1 MVWMSGSWMH
11 SPVTRIVIVGAGIVG
26 AALAD
31 QLAAKRVGDVVLIE
45 RSSPGMGT
53 SRTSFGWLNANKKQ
67 PRAYFDLSVEAMRDW
82 SRLAREFGEPC
93 WYHPVGNL
101 AWARSPR
108 AREELVERVDRLQ
121 TWGYGAEIVTDSRAR
136 DLEPNVT
143 IPPDAEIAFFPDE
156 GYVCGGQAAQALVQ
170 RARSRGARLIANA
183 EVSELVVSQ
192 GRVTGVRLA
201 NEERIAAETVVCC
214 AGWRSPE
221 LLAPV
226 GIDLALTAST
236 PGSATRGLTVTL
248 DGITP
253 RPDRLIHAP
262 ELHLRPRGKSRL
274 LLEAADIDDQVDLTS
289 ESDQLDGRAQE
300 LLARAGMLVPGAAS
314 ATIMEASLCVRPL
327 PLDGYPLVG
336 PVSDQHGLY
345 IAVTHSG
352 ITLAPTLA
360 RHVALELLGTES
372 SILRQ
377 YRPDRILR
385 ETEVPTSNMKKA
397 R

>member
-1 MVWMSGSWMH
+1 MSGSWKP
-11 SPVTRIVIVGAGIVG
+11 SPVTRTVIVGAGIVG

-31 QLAAKRVGDVVLIE
+31 QLAARRGGDVVLID
-45 RSSPGMGT
+45 RSCPGSGT
-53 SRTSFGWLNANKKQ
+53 SRASFGWLNANKKQ

-82 SRLAREFGEPC
+82 SRLASEFGEHS
-93 WYHPVGNL
+93 WYQPVGNL

-108 AREELVERVDRLQ
+108 SCAELAERVDRLQ
-121 TWGYGAEIVTDSRAR
+121 AWGYGAEIVTASRAR
-136 DLEPNVT
+136 ELEPNVT
-143 IPPDAEIAFFPDE
+143 IPSDAEIAFFPDE

-170 RARSRGARLIANA
+170 RATSRGARLITDA

-192 GRVTGVRLA
+192 DRVTGVRLA
-201 NEERIAAETVVCC
+201 NGERIAAENVVCC

-226 GIDLALTAST
+226 GIDLPLTAST
-236 PGSATRGLTVTL
+236 PGSETRALTATI

-253 RPDRLIHAP
+253 RPDRIIHAP
-262 ELHLRPRGKSRL
+262 ELHLRPTGKSRL
-274 LLEAADIDDQVDLTS
+274 LLEAADIDTQVDIIS
-289 ESDQLDGRAQE
+289 ENDYLDERAQE
-300 LLARAGMLVPGAAS
+300 LLTRAGMLVPGAAS
-314 ATIMEASLCVRPL
+314 ATMVEASLCVRPL

-336 PVSDQHGLY
+336 PVSDHHGLY

-360 RHVALELLGTES
+360 RHIARELLGTES
-372 SILRQ
+372 PILRH
-377 YRPDRILR
+377 YRPDR
-385 ETEVPTSNMKKA
+385 TSHEVEGSPSNLNKA

>member
-1 MVWMSGSWMH
+1 MSGSWKP

-31 QLAAKRVGDVVLIE
+31 QLAARRGGDVVLID
-45 RSSPGMGT
+45 RSSPGVGT

-67 PRAYFDLSVEAMRDW
+67 PRAYFDLSVEGMRDW
-82 SRLAREFGEPC
+82 SRLARGFGEPC

-101 AWARSPR
+101 AWARSPQ
-108 AREELVERVDRLQ
+108 AREELAERVDRLQ
-121 TWGYGAEIVTDSRAR
+121 TWGYGAEIVTASRAR
-136 DLEPNVT
+136 VLEPNVT

-170 RARSRGARLIANA
+170 RATSRGARLITDA

-192 GRVTGVRLA
+192 DRVTGVRLA

-214 AGWRSPE
+214 AGWRSPK

-226 GIDLALTAST
+226 GIDLALTEFT
-236 PGSATRGLTVTL
+236 PGSATRGLTATI

-253 RPDRLIHAP
+253 RPDRVIHAP
-262 ELHLRPRGKSRL
+262 ELHLRPRGESRL
-274 LLEAADIDDQVDLTS
+274 LLEAADIDDQVDVTS
-289 ESDQLDGRAQE
+289 ENGQLDRAQE
-300 LLARAGMLVPGAAS
+300 LLARAGMLVPGAVS
-314 ATIMEASLCVRPL
+314 ATIVEASLCVRPL

-336 PVSDQHGLY
+336 PVSDHHGVY

-352 ITLAPTLA
+352 ITLAATLA

-372 SILRQ
+372 SILRH
-377 YRPDRILR
+377 YRPDRTLR
-385 ETEVPTSNMKKA
+385 EAEEPTSNMKKA